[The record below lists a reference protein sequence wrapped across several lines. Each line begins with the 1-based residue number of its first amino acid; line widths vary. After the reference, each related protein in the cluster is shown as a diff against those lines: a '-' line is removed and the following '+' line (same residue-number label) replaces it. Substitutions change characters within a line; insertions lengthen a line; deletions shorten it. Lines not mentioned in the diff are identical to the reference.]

1 MSKLTEEEVQYVD
14 EVTST
19 TFRVYM
25 DDQKERVPKIMEI
38 IKELF
43 GEDWALGVGGLGH
56 AAAVYNIADAEYERR
71 YPEDVARLKKSV
83 EEAVDA
89 VVEKYRVSAPTTSE
103 VENDG

>member
-1 MSKLTEEEVQYVD
+1 MSKLTERDVQYV
-14 EVTST
+14 EEATCAA
-19 TFRVYM
+19 FRVHL

-89 VVEKYRVSAPTTSE
+89 VVEKYRVSAPRASE
-103 VENDG
+103 EKEK